1 MRVMVK
7 YKKSGPAVYISH
19 LDVQRA
25 MQRALRRTKMPVKYS
40 MGFHPHVVLTFA
52 QPLPVAVTSRAEYME
67 FGLKEALPPAVI
79 RDRLNACL
87 PPGLYA
93 LDSGYLPDKAPSLM
107 ALVCRCDWDITLSD
121 VKIEGVQQKI
131 VKLLSSDKVMVE
143 KESKKGLRQVDIR
156 PGVITCNAVQRGN
169 KVLIETSLMS
179 GGKMNVAPKML
190 LAGMGIDPRYADIER
205 SEIYYDNG
213 GEHFPLNYLIR

>member
-25 MQRALRRTKMPVKYS
+25 MQRALRRTKMPVKYT

-67 FGLKEALPPAVI
+67 FGLREALPPHAI

-93 LDSGYLPDKAPSLM
+93 LDSGYLPKDAPSLM
-107 ALVCRCDWDITLSD
+107 ALVCRCDWDILLSD
-121 VKIEGVQQKI
+121 VKLKEVQAKTEQ
-131 VKLLSSDKVMVE
+131 LMASSTVMVE
-143 KESKKGLRQVDIR
+143 KESKKGMRQVDIR
-156 PGVITCNAVQRGN
+156 PGVITLNAIQRGN
-169 KVLIETSLMS
+169 KVLIETKLKS
-179 GGKMNVAPKML
+179 GGKFNIAPKML
-190 LAGMGIDPRYADIER
+190 LAGMGIDPRYAEIER